1 MLQEENCS
9 KIGWLLWSARNMDAG
24 ALADELSEM
33 IGFNVGL
40 RWKTID
46 TGARGKIPS
55 DKKSRALVV
64 EVATETRFTNQ
75 CALLEF
81 YSRNKKTSMNIRTVF
96 AFALLNKKRIA

>member
-1 MLQEENCS
+1 
-9 KIGWLLWSARNMDAG
+9 MDAG
-24 ALADELSEM
+24 ALADEISEM
-33 IGFNVGL
+33 LGFNVGL

-75 CALLEF
+75 RALLEF
-81 YSRNKKTSMNIRTVF
+81 YSRNKKNINEYPNSICLCFV
-96 AFALLNKKRIA
+96 KQKRIA